1 MTRNI
6 QATNMPRRTKR
17 VALLINNMHF
27 YDPALTRHGADKD
40 EQAVVNLLHTLGYEV
55 DRHRNLPA
63 QKMDEA
69 LKWFSRRPTLPL
81 TDSVFVVVM
90 SHGGMGTIC
99 GTGNHRMEVDRI
111 YERLNS
117 RNCPALKDKPK
128 IVIIQASR
136 GVLVP
141 GRLAVPTDKTRAQSV
156 NQAAPLHAEKDFITL
171 YCSAPHMAA
180 YQHPAY
186 GSFFIQSIAEV
197 FSSRCVQDPID
208 ELFKKV
214 MQRFRVSGMQQLMPS
229 VKLHTLTKPFY
240 LLPGNVQ
247 VPTRPVDRRGRPDA
261 LR

>member
-1 MTRNI
+1 MTSCQQSSSRELNNEFPRKSSGTKPGTENLRGYKSRRRHAGAVCSSRQTEAFIGGGRDSLLAAMAMSTDNMTRNI
-6 QATNMPRRTKR
+6 QATNVPRRTKR

-27 YDPALTRHGADKD
+27 YNPALTRHGADKD

-69 LKWFSRRPTLPL
+69 LKRFSRRPTLPL

-99 GTGNHRMEVDRI
+99 GTGNHRMEIDRI

-141 GRLAVPTDKTRAQSV
+141 GRPPVPTDNMRARSV
-156 NQAAPLHAEKDFITL
+156 NVAARLHTEKDFITL
-171 YCSAPHMAA
+171 HCSAPRE
-180 YQHPAY
+180 
-186 GSFFIQSIAEV
+186 SCSIQ
-197 FSSRCVQDPID
+197 
-208 ELFKKV
+208 
-214 MQRFRVSGMQQLMPS
+214 
-229 VKLHTLTKPFY
+229 Y
-240 LLPGNVQ
+240 
-247 VPTRPVDRRGRPDA
+247 
-261 LR
+261 

>member
-1 MTRNI
+1 VNEWRNKKCHKVSKNI
-6 QATNMPRRTKR
+6 QATNVPRRTKR

-40 EQAVVNLLHTLGYEV
+40 EQGMVNLLHTLGYEV

-69 LKWFSRRPTLPL
+69 LKSFARRPTLPL

-99 GTGNHRMEVDRI
+99 GTGSHRIEIDRI

-136 GVLVP
+136 GGESLLCCLFQCSYLEDRLSHLVSS
-141 GRLAVPTDKTRAQSV
+141 AASSTD
-156 NQAAPLHAEKDFITL
+156 H
-171 YCSAPHMAA
+171 CS
-180 YQHPAY
+180 Y

-197 FSSRCVQDPID
+197 FNTRSDAWSLCDISDPQ
-208 ELFKKV
+208 V
-214 MQRFRVSGMQQLMPS
+214 MQRFHVSGMQQLMPS
-229 VKLHTLTKPFY
+229 VELHTLTKPFY
-240 LLPGNVQ
+240 LLPGECRNMRLCV
-247 VPTRPVDRRGRPDA
+247 R
-261 LR
+261 L

>member
-1 MTRNI
+1 MAMSTDNMTRNI
-6 QATNMPRRTKR
+6 QATNVPRRTKR

-27 YDPALTRHGADKD
+27 YNPALTRHGADKD

-69 LKWFSRRPTLPL
+69 LKRFSRRPTLPL

-99 GTGNHRMEVDRI
+99 GTGNHRIEIDRI

-141 GRLAVPTDKTRAQSV
+141 GRPPVPTDNMRARSV
-156 NQAAPLHAEKDFITL
+156 NEAARLHTEKDFITL
-171 YCSAPHMAA
+171 HCSAPHIAA
-180 YQHPAY
+180 YKHPAY

-214 MQRFRVSGMQQLMPS
+214 RSRIF
-229 VKLHTLTKPFY
+229 
-240 LLPGNVQ
+240 
-247 VPTRPVDRRGRPDA
+247 
-261 LR
+261 